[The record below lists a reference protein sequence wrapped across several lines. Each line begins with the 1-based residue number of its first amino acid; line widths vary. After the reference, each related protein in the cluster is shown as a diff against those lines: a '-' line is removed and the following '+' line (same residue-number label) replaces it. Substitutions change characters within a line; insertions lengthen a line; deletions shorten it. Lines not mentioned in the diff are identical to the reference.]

1 MDYVRVLE
9 VRILKGKIVLLS
21 EPFGKFTIEKLAVP
35 EPKRGEILVKQLMC
49 GVCGTDVHMYQG
61 HLPGTKYPIVLGH
74 EPIGTIEKLGEGVE
88 ADHSG
93 RSVSEGDLIYVI
105 PGLSCG
111 KCYFCSVLRE
121 PTLCANGTAYGFN
134 PFPENPRSFSGGYGE
149 CIYMNHPRST
159 FVKLDAKPEASV
171 ILEPLTIGTHAVDR
185 ARLHVGNTVVIQG
198 CGAVGISAL
207 VAAKETG
214 AFRAIVIGAP
224 ESRLKLAEEFGA
236 DETIN
241 IEEVKD
247 PDERVKL
254 VKGETTGEYGVD
266 AVFECT
272 GVPAAI
278 PEGIKMLRRGG
289 TYVVAGHFTDAG
301 STSLNPFAD
310 FNNKH
315 ITLVGVW
322 GGDVAHFVRARP
334 LIESGRYPF
343 EKFVSH
349 KLPLER
355 CEDAMKAIMG
365 NYRLDGRE
373 VKKIV
378 IMGNL

>member
-1 MDYVRVLE
+1 MM
-9 VRILKGKIVLLS
+9 GKIALLS
-21 EPFGKFTIEKLAVP
+21 APFGKFTIEKLTVP
-35 EPKRGEILVKQLMC
+35 EPGKGEILVKQSMC

-74 EPIGTIEKLGEGVE
+74 EAIGTVEKLGEGVE

-93 RSVSEGDLIYVI
+93 RPVSEGDLIYVI
-105 PGLSCG
+105 PGLSCR

-121 PTLCANGTAYGFN
+121 PTICVNGTGYGFN
-134 PFPENPRSFSGGYGE
+134 PFPENPRSFSGGYAE
-149 CIYMNHPRST
+149 YVYVNHPWST
-159 FVKLDAKPEASV
+159 FVKMNAKPEASV
-171 ILEPLTIGTHAVDR
+171 FLEPLTIGIHAVDR
-185 ARLHVGNTVVIQG
+185 ARLHVADTVVVQG
-198 CGAVGISAL
+198 CGAVGISTL
-207 VAAKETG
+207 VAAKEAG
-214 AFRAIVIGAP
+214 ALRAIVVGAP
-224 ESRLKLAEEFGA
+224 ESRLKLAKDFGA
-236 DETIN
+236 DLTVN
-241 IEEVKD
+241 IEEIKN

-254 VKGETTGEYGVD
+254 VRRETLGEYGVD

-278 PEGIKMLRRGG
+278 SEGIKMLRKGG
-289 TYVVAGHFTDAG
+289 TYVVAGHFTDVG
-301 STSLNPFAD
+301 STSLNPYVD

-322 GGDVAHFVRARP
+322 GGEVAHFVRGRP

-343 EKFVSH
+343 GKFISH

-365 NYRLDGRE
+365 NYRLDGKE
-373 VKKIV
+373 VNKIV
-378 IMGNL
+378 IMGSL

>member
-1 MDYVRVLE
+1 MGYVKVFGVRVVE
-9 VRILKGKIVLLS
+9 GKIALLS
-21 EPFGKFTIEKLAVP
+21 APFGEFTIEKLKVP
-35 EPKRGEILVKQLMC
+35 EPKKGEILVKQSMC

-61 HLPGTKYPIVLGH
+61 HLPGTEYPIVLGH
-74 EPIGTIEKLGEGVE
+74 EPVGTIEKLGEGVK

-93 RSVSEGDLIYVI
+93 RPVDEGDLIYVI
-105 PGLSCG
+105 PGLPCG

-121 PTLCANGTAYGFN
+121 PTLCVDGTAYGFN

-149 CIYMNHPRST
+149 YIYMNHPWST
-159 FVKLDAKPEASV
+159 SVKLNAKPEASV
-171 ILEPLTIGTHAVDR
+171 FLEPLTIGIHSADR
-185 ARLHVGNTVVIQG
+185 ARLRVGDTVVIQG

-214 AFRAIVIGAP
+214 AFNTIVIGAP
-224 ESRLKLAEEFGA
+224 ESRLEFAKEFGA
-236 DETIN
+236 EMTIS
-241 IEEVKD
+241 IEDVTD
-247 PDERVKL
+247 PEERVKL
-254 VKGETTGEYGVD
+254 VKAETNGEYGVD

-301 STSLNPFAD
+301 NTSLNPFAD

-315 ITLVGVW
+315 VTLVGVW
-322 GGDVAHFVRARP
+322 GGNVSHFVRGRP
-334 LIESGRYPF
+334 LIESGKYPF

-365 NYRLDGRE
+365 NYRLDGKE

-378 IMGNL
+378 MMGSL